1 MNIVIFL
8 EGNLVNFT
16 KFLPSI
22 YFFWFSNFT
31 SRNLS
36 SGNNWT
42 NIQRCMYKAVCH
54 DHVCNSK
61 KLTTA
66 WLFKKCSLEL
76 ILKVKEWEI
85 RAKREKIVWN
95 RQTILIIKTHLPK
108 WQCSLQLENGK
119 GRVQRDIL
127 YILTPSPLWRPRN
140 LHSWQNGAWLLGFTN
155 THYPLPFFKWHH
167 PLFPLITGN
176 VDPLF
181 RNS

>member
-85 RAKREKIVWN
+85 RAKREKIVWS
-95 RQTILIIKTHLPK
+95 RQTILKIKTCLPK
-108 WQCSLQLENGK
+108 WKHSLQMENGRY
-119 GRVQRDIL
+119 RVQCDIL
-127 YILTPSPLWRPRN
+127 YIWHPHLSEEPEICTPDKIVPGFLVSQTHITLSLSLNGITHCSLW
-140 LHSWQNGAWLLGFTN
+140 
-155 THYPLPFFKWHH
+155 
-167 PLFPLITGN
+167 
-176 VDPLF
+176 
-181 RNS
+181 